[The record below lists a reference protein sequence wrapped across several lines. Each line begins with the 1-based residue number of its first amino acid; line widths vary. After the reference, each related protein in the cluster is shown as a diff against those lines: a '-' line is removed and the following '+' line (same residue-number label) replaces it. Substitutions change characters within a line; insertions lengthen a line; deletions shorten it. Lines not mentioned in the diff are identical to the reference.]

1 MMDESRVTYGFT
13 HLEFVYGADD
23 SVERPGTMLLAANVV
38 LSTRVDNE
46 LGEFDILGVEAP
58 V

>member
-1 MMDESRVTYGFT
+1 MTYGLT

-23 SVERPGTMLLAANVV
+23 GVELPGTMLLAAKVV
-38 LSTRVDNE
+38 LSTKVDDE
-46 LGEFDILGVEAP
+46 LGVSDILGVTAP

>member
-1 MMDESRVTYGFT
+1 MTCRFT

-23 SVERPGTMLLAANVV
+23 GVELPGTMLLAANVV
-38 LSTRVDNE
+38 LSIRVDDE
-46 LGEFDILGVEAP
+46 LGVFDIIGVAAP